1 MGQVRARKLSEMRVP
16 KKQANP
22 IDIQVGNR
30 VRIRRMLIGMSQER
44 LGDLLGLTF
53 QQVQKY
59 EKGVNRIGAGRLFEV
74 ARILNVPIDF
84 FYEGLGGAAG
94 QPGMGDSES
103 APVMEFVSSG
113 EGLQLSL
120 AFMKIKDAKVRK
132 RVLDLV
138 KSLAEEEEQKKRAA
152 ERINK
157 LRNLSFNMNSAE
169 ANGEYDNVPAYVRRN
184 MELFGNTLT
193 SVEQFYSKYTVKKD
207 ENDETQI
214 STINT
219 FLDGKKPD

>member
-1 MGQVRARKLSEMRVP
+1 MP
-16 KKQANP
+16 KKQVNP

-74 ARILNVPIDF
+74 SRILNVPVDF
-84 FYEGLGGAAG
+84 FYEGVNAIPAGASEA
-94 QPGMGDSES
+94 ES

-138 KSLAEEEEQKKRAA
+138 KSLAEEEAQK
-152 ERINK
+152 
-157 LRNLSFNMNSAE
+157 
-169 ANGEYDNVPAYVRRN
+169 
-184 MELFGNTLT
+184 T
-193 SVEQFYSKYTVKKD
+193 
-207 ENDETQI
+207 
-214 STINT
+214 
-219 FLDGKKPD
+219 

>member
-1 MGQVRARKLSEMRVP
+1 VP

-22 IDIQVGNR
+22 IDVQVGNR

-59 EKGVNRIGAGRLFEV
+59 EKGVNRIGAGRLFEMS
-74 ARILNVPIDF
+74 RILNVPVDF
-84 FYEGLGGAAG
+84 FYEGVNAAT
-94 QPGMGDSES
+94 PGSSEGEG

-138 KSLAEEEEQKKRAA
+138 KSLAEEEAQK
-152 ERINK
+152 
-157 LRNLSFNMNSAE
+157 
-169 ANGEYDNVPAYVRRN
+169 V
-184 MELFGNTLT
+184 
-193 SVEQFYSKYTVKKD
+193 
-207 ENDETQI
+207 
-214 STINT
+214 
-219 FLDGKKPD
+219 

>member
-1 MGQVRARKLSEMRVP
+1 MRVSSCPTIRFVCRVP

-74 ARILNVPIDF
+74 ARILGVPIDF
-84 FYEGLGGAAG
+84 FYEGVGELAGGRGNSGADAS
-94 QPGMGDSES
+94 P
-103 APVMEFVSSG
+103 PVMEFVSSG

-120 AFMKIKDAKVRK
+120 AFMKIRDLKVRK

-138 KSLAEEEEQKKRAA
+138 KSLAEEQEQKA
-152 ERINK
+152 
-157 LRNLSFNMNSAE
+157 
-169 ANGEYDNVPAYVRRN
+169 
-184 MELFGNTLT
+184 
-193 SVEQFYSKYTVKKD
+193 
-207 ENDETQI
+207 
-214 STINT
+214 
-219 FLDGKKPD
+219 

>member
-1 MGQVRARKLSEMRVP
+1 VP

-74 ARILNVPIDF
+74 SRILNVPIDF
-84 FYEGLGGAAG
+84 FYEGVST
-94 QPGMGDSES
+94 QPGAGEPES
-103 APVMEFVSSG
+103 APPVMEFVSSG
-113 EGLQLSL
+113 EGLQLAL

-138 KSLAEEEEQKKRAA
+138 KSLAEEESQK
-152 ERINK
+152 E
-157 LRNLSFNMNSAE
+157 
-169 ANGEYDNVPAYVRRN
+169 
-184 MELFGNTLT
+184 
-193 SVEQFYSKYTVKKD
+193 
-207 ENDETQI
+207 
-214 STINT
+214 
-219 FLDGKKPD
+219 